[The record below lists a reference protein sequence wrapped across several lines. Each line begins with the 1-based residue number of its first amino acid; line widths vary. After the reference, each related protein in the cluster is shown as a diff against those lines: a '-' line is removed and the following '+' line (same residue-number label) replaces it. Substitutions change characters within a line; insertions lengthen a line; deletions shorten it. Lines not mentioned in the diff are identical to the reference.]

1 VTATATSV
9 RHHLVRRTALTAQRR
24 LEMFCLLR
32 DHFKGTVEDQFERDL
47 NEKNWVILLTR
58 DERLLGFS
66 TLLVYETWFEGAAL
80 SVVCSGDTIVAQEA
94 WGTMALARAWIESV
108 NHLRRFFPNGCYYW
122 LLLTSGFRTYRFLP
136 VFWRTFYPRFDART
150 PDAEQRLLTQ
160 LATDR
165 YGNQYDVTSG
175 IVRFGQPQQLRQDL
189 NEIPE
194 GRKSDPHIAFFAARN
209 RGHDLGD
216 ELVCLTELRPENLTA
231 AGRRMVSP
239 KTYALQSCDC

>member
-1 VTATATSV
+1 MTATGTPV
-9 RHHLVRRTALTAQRR
+9 RHDLVRRTDLTARQR

-32 DHFKGTVEDQFERDL
+32 DHFEGTAEDQFERDL

-58 DERLLGFS
+58 NERLLGFS
-66 TLLVYETWFEGAAL
+66 TLLVYEASFEDAAV

-108 NHLRRFFPNGCYYW
+108 NHLRRLFPNGRYYW

-136 VFWRTFYPRFDART
+136 VFWRTFYPRVDART

-160 LATDR
+160 LASDR
-165 YGNQYDVTSG
+165 YGIQYDVTSG
-175 IVRFGQPQQLRQDL
+175 IVRFNQPQPLRDDL
-189 NEIPE
+189 KHIPP
-194 GRKSDPHIAFFAARN
+194 GRTGDPHIAFFAARN
-209 RGHDLGD
+209 PGHDLGD
-216 ELVCLTELRPENLTA
+216 ELVCLTELTPDNLTA

-239 KTYALQSCDC
+239 KTYALQSCHC